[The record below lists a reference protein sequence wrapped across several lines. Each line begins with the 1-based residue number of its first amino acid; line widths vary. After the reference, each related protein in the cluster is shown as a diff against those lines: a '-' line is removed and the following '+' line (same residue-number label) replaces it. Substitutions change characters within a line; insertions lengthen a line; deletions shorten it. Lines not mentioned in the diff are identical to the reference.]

1 MHLQDGQIPI
11 YVQIAEWLENEII
24 EGHLAADDKVFS
36 QYQLAEKF
44 NVNPA
49 TAGKGLTILLEKQLV
64 YKKRGLGMFVVADA
78 RERLVEERMQNGL
91 NSKIQELV
99 SEARRLNVSESQ
111 VIQLIQRVFQKEGD
125 E

>member
-24 EGHLAADDKVFS
+24 EGHLAADHKVFS

-78 RERLVEERMQNGL
+78 RERLVEERMQHGL
-91 NSKIQELV
+91 RTKIDELV
-99 SEARRLNVSESQ
+99 SEARRLNVAETQ
-111 VIQLIQRVFQKEGD
+111 VIQLIQHAFKKGEA
-125 E
+125 

>member
-78 RERLVEERMQNGL
+78 RERLVEERMQHGL

>member
-24 EGHLAADDKVFS
+24 EGHLAADQKVFS

-78 RERLVEERMQNGL
+78 RERLVEERMQHSLG
-91 NSKIQELV
+91 SKIDELV
-99 SEARRLNVSESQ
+99 NEARRLKMAEAQ
-111 VIQLIQRVFQKEGD
+111 VIRMIQQAFQKGEGQ
-125 E
+125 